1 VESVAALAQAVDAA
15 PPSAL
20 VLIDSPGY
28 SAAMLKDLGGD
39 LAGFLNRRQ
48 DIDTHLVLTASMR
61 IEDLYRAADLYDA
74 FRPSKLLFTRLDETT
89 SLASVFCVAARRNMP
104 VSYFSTGQ
112 SVPEDLEPAT
122 KERVVG
128 SLVRQLPC
136 GVEAVA

>member
-1 VESVAALAQAVDAA
+1 
-15 PPSAL
+15 
-20 VLIDSPGY
+20 
-28 SAAMLKDLGGD
+28 
-39 LAGFLNRRQ
+39 
-48 DIDTHLVLTASMR
+48 MR

-74 FRPSKLLFTRLDETT
+74 FRPSRLLFTRVDETT
-89 SLASVFCVAARRNMP
+89 SLAGVFCVAVRRNLP